1 MLSSGP
7 VYRLTAREGRTER
20 ALRRETRESTAGP
33 GFNHLGLS
41 MSEENR
47 KPEKTRGNLATAW
60 KPGQSGNPNGRPKDS
75 RTGKVRA
82 LLKEHGEQITT
93 VLVNAA
99 LGGDVN
105 AARFLLSLMIAPPR
119 SNPVLFPLPKVN
131 SADTAR
137 KALEAIIEA
146 QCDGTLTAEEADSL
160 VRTINMYI
168 SITEVNTFA
177 DRLKALEESLR

>member
-1 MLSSGP
+1 
-7 VYRLTAREGRTER
+7 
-20 ALRRETRESTAGP
+20 
-33 GFNHLGLS
+33 

-119 SNPVLFPLPKVN
+119 SNPVTFPLPKVD

-146 QCDGTLTAEEADSL
+146 QCTGTLTADEAESL
-160 VRTINMYI
+160 VKTINSYLTI
-168 SITEVNTFA
+168 VEAA
-177 DRLKALEESLR
+177 DFDARLKRLEASL